1 MPMTD
6 TNENFLMKVINV
18 TGASLYPL
26 ALGLLLPVFMY
37 SIVLEKEER
46 ILEMMKMN
54 GLQLNI
60 YWTVN
65 FIFDFVLYTIT
76 VLVFMIS
83 GYLLL
88 DLPFFD

>member
-6 TNENFLMKVINV
+6 TNENFLMKVINI

-54 GLQLNI
+54 GL
-60 YWTVN
+60 
-65 FIFDFVLYTIT
+65 
-76 VLVFMIS
+76 
-83 GYLLL
+83 
-88 DLPFFD
+88 